1 MSSEH
6 TLLELKK
13 TSLTEDSR
21 GKQSKKHS
29 RKASSPERVRGIVEG
44 ETVQTEVC
52 SDVEKELRAIEV
64 LKPLFVTQKEGT
76 ISRR

>member
-13 TSLTEDSR
+13 LIPAKTAEETEKEYSR
-21 GKQSKKHS
+21 E
-29 RKASSPERVRGIVEG
+29 ASSPERARGVVEG
-44 ETVQTEVC
+44 ETVPTEV

-64 LKPLFVTQKEGT
+64 LKSLFATQKEGAT
-76 ISRR
+76 PRK